1 MRKQIENYV
10 NFPRLRAKYRL
21 ASSTEK
27 RTKIL
32 DEVCDLSGVHRKS
45 LIRMLNRDPSRKK
58 KHRGPKPKYRY
69 DEVLPIL
76 IAIWLASDQICSK
89 KLHAAI
95 PEWLPYYEMENG
107 VIDDLTSLQ
116 LTSMSSATIDR
127 ALKKTKVKIKRKRF
141 CGTKPGKI
149 LKNQIPIK
157 IHHWDDNEPGFLEA
171 DTVAHCGNHIDGSFV
186 WSITFTDIHTTWTE
200 NRAVW
205 NKGAEGVVKMVKEV
219 EAILPFKI
227 RGFDC
232 DNGSE
237 FLNYHLIRYFSDRP
251 KESMV
256 QFTRS
261 RPYHKNDNAH
271 VEQKNWSHVRQL
283 LGYDRF
289 EDPILVELIND
300 LYSNEW
306 SLYQNH
312 FIPTM
317 KCIKKEKI
325 NSRYRKRYDEPKT
338 PYARVME
345 CAEISDEV
353 KKKLKDKHQRL
364 NPFEL
369 KRQIEKK
376 LRQIFKYVKVSSNV
390 RKRI

>member
-1 MRKQIENYV
+1 MRKRIENYL

-21 ASSTEK
+21 ASLKK

-32 DEVCDLSGVHRKS
+32 DEISDLTGIHRKA
-45 LIRMLNRDPSRKK
+45 LIRMLNRNPGKK
-58 KHRGPKPKYRY
+58 KQHRGLKPKYQY
-69 DEVLPIL
+69 NEILYVLKT
-76 IAIWLASDQICSK
+76 IWLASDQMCSK
-89 KLHAAI
+89 KLKVAI
-95 PEWLPYYEMENG
+95 PQWLPYYELENG
-107 VIDDLTSLQ
+107 AIDEFLRLQ
-116 LTSMSSATIDR
+116 LSSISSSTIDR
-127 ALKKTKVKIKRKRF
+127 ILKKTKVKTKRKGF

-157 IHHWDDNEPGFLEA
+157 MHHWDDNFPGFLEA
-171 DTVAHCGNHIDGSFV
+171 DTVAHCGNHMDGNFV
-186 WSITFTDIHTTWTE
+186 WSITLTDIHTTWTE

-205 NKGAEGVVKMVKEV
+205 NKGASGVVKRIKEV

-251 KESMV
+251 KELMV

-261 RPYHKNDNAH
+261 RPYHKNDNAY

-283 LGYDRF
+283 LGYDRL
-289 EDPILVELIND
+289 ENPILVKLIND
-300 LYSNEW
+300 LYSNDW

-325 NSRYRKRYDEPKT
+325 NSKYRKRFDRPKT
-338 PYARVME
+338 PYERVLV
-345 CAEISDEV
+345 CKEISSEI
-353 KKKLKDKHQRL
+353 KTKLQQIHQQL

-376 LRQIFKYVKVSSNV
+376 LQQIFKYVKVTANV